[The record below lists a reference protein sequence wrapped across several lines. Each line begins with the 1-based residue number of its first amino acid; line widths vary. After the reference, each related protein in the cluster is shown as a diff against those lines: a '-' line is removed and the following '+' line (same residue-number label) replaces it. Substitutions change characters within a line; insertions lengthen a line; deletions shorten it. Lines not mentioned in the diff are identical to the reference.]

1 MPSDQNQHKNEL
13 IRYRRRVG
21 FSRKQVARILGHRTP
36 SMLSRYER
44 GISLPPLITALKLEI
59 LYRVPVAFLYVEFY
73 RQLKVD
79 VLSAERQRPSGTQQ
93 VLF

>member
-1 MPSDQNQHKNEL
+1 
-13 IRYRRRVG
+13 
-21 FSRKQVARILGHRTP
+21 
-36 SMLSRYER
+36 
-44 GISLPPLITALKLEI
+44 LPPLITALKLEI